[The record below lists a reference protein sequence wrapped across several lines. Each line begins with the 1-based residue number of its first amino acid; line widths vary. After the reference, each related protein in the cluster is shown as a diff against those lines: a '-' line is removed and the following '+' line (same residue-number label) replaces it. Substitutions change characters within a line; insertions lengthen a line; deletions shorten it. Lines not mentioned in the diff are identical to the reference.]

1 MHVGIPCHF
10 KGICYLKLTD
20 LMSGALAVS
29 KIFSFSAG
37 GRLLRQD
44 EAVGTRQLSALLVLK
59 NLPVFRLADF
69 PVSLCHSY
77 HGGQRF
83 GSCAFGALAAACA

>member
-1 MHVGIPCHF
+1 MYVGIPCHF

-37 GRLLRQD
+37 GRLSGQD
-44 EAVGTRQLSALLVLK
+44 GVVGTRQLSARDVLD
-59 NLPVFRLADF
+59 FLAGNPF
-69 PVSLCHSY
+69 KEV
-77 HGGQRF
+77 
-83 GSCAFGALAAACA
+83 